1 MRSRQVDAIEAF
13 LAPPDWG
20 KSVKTIG
27 MIAQAHFQAFPDE
40 VQWTIYGNLKVLS
53 CGLCKVLESGPR
65 EP

>member
-1 MRSRQVDAIEAF
+1 MKQVLLVAI
-13 LAPPDWG
+13 LAG
-20 KSVKTIG
+20 FFG